1 MIDSRTVNVEG
12 ARVAYRMQGNG
23 PPIVLVNGKAA
34 LDVHWGPVIPALA
47 KQWTVISLDY
57 SGSGETTDD
66 GSALSLQKLAN
77 QVVGTAKAAGLD
89 RFDLVGHSLGAAV
102 AISYV
107 EHGSPILPHVWVH
120 RIQAARFKLHPWQT
134 LLALCHQGIDELCR
148 R

>member
-23 PPIVLVNGKAA
+23 PPIVLVNGTAA

-57 SGSGETTDD
+57 SGSGETTDN

-77 QVVGTAKAAGLD
+77 QVIGTAKAAGLD
-89 RFDLVGHSLGAAV
+89 RIRRRSLQDPQCPSVLADR
-102 AISYV
+102 
-107 EHGSPILPHVWVH
+107 PPRLVH
-120 RIQAARFKLHPWQT
+120 RQLI
-134 LLALCHQGIDELCR
+134 GIDALR
-148 R
+148 

>member
-23 PPIVLVNGKAA
+23 PPIVLVNGTAA

-77 QVVGTAKAAGLD
+77 QVIGTAKAAGLD

-102 AISYV
+102 AIPGATTAPDFVRSIIPV
-107 EHGSPILPHVWVH
+107 AGLFVCLPPPL
-120 RIQAARFKLHPWQT
+120 RAPLP
-134 LLALCHQGIDELCR
+134 
-148 R
+148 